1 MFSVVVLTYYICSVV
16 NLNIYTF
23 NFMIKKLQII
33 TLLLF
38 LALLPQCSK
47 AQGTVSTVNTFS
59 GNAYAIFYGK
69 SDTIYYSQNFR
80 IYKMAPPYSTATV
93 LAGSGSLG
101 FADATGTSAQMG
113 YVYGLLQDAAGNI
126 IFTDYNY
133 NRLRKLSPSGV
144 VSTIAI
150 IPSGPIG
157 ITWGNN
163 DTLIA
168 TSYSSTNIYK
178 IAPSGAVSTF
188 STTALGS
195 SVGITKGNN
204 DTLFIACYGGHRI
217 YKIDPLGN
225 YHAFVGSGTAG
236 YVDATG
242 SSAQFYYPSYI
253 VIDGSNMIYVSD
265 FANHTIRQISASGV
279 VSTYTGNGTAGTTDG
294 TGTATRH
301 SNPFGMTIDS
311 ASGDLY
317 VADRGSARLRRITG
331 PVALPLEWLAYNA
344 RINPYQ
350 QAQLSWQ
357 VTEKGV
363 AHYQVLKSTDGIQ
376 FERIAQLGSKGEG
389 TQNYSYTEPSP
400 LKGTAFYRIVQ
411 QDFDG
416 RESYSPTRV
425 LSPSNTQ
432 TQVSLEVMGNPVTSA
447 FRLKSYLE
455 QKVVLYNNLGQEVL
469 HSYLSVGVNTIDI
482 NHLASGLYILQAAD
496 GSNYKMTKE

>member
-1 MFSVVVLTYYICSVV
+1 
-16 NLNIYTF
+16 
-23 NFMIKKLQII
+23 
-33 TLLLF
+33 
-38 LALLPQCSK
+38 
-47 AQGTVSTVNTFS
+47 
-59 GNAYAIFYGK
+59 
-69 SDTIYYSQNFR
+69 
-80 IYKMAPPYSTATV
+80 
-93 LAGSGSLG
+93 
-101 FADATGTSAQMG
+101 
-113 YVYGLLQDAAGNI
+113 
-126 IFTDYNY
+126 
-133 NRLRKLSPSGV
+133 
-144 VSTIAI
+144 
-150 IPSGPIG
+150 
-157 ITWGNN
+157 
-163 DTLIA
+163 
-168 TSYSSTNIYK
+168 
-178 IAPSGAVSTF
+178 
-188 STTALGS
+188 
-195 SVGITKGNN
+195 
-204 DTLFIACYGGHRI
+204 
-217 YKIDPLGN
+217 
-225 YHAFVGSGTAG
+225 
-236 YVDATG
+236 
-242 SSAQFYYPSYI
+242 
-253 VIDGSNMIYVSD
+253 MIYVSD